1 MSCIE
6 LLVGGG
12 RQLPERKYGTRN
24 FATSA
29 YILLVFATGGVLPCF
44 VVLRRQSETIVRPI
58 CLLAKENY
66 MFALPNL
73 GEKENRPP
81 PQKKKFSCWQQV
93 RGTVSF
99 LFVVL
104 VRAKDL

>member
-29 YILLVFATGGVLPCF
+29 YILLVFAAGEVLPCF
-44 VVLRRQSETIVRPI
+44 VVLRRQSETNVGPI

-81 PQKKKFSCWQQV
+81 PPQ
-93 RGTVSF
+93 SF
-99 LFVVL
+99 LVGS
-104 VRAKDL
+104 K